1 MTSAPTS
8 PLPVPAPDGAAGFT
22 SAEVHAVASADDDAH
37 SPDTRRA
44 YSSQWKQWAT

>member
-1 MTSAPTS
+1 MTSAPTDR
-8 PLPVPAPDGAAGFT
+8 LPVPASDGAAGLT
-22 SAEVHAVASADDDAH
+22 LAEVHAVASDDDAAH